1 MFGQSGLGSTASFG
15 AATTTPPTANPMKDF
30 EVTSPPDDS
39 ISSLAFSPATIPQNF
54 LIAGSW
60 DNNVRCWEVEQT
72 GKTIPKSMQTMQGPV
87 LDVCWSD
94 DGTKVFMASCDKM
107 VKCWDL
113 GSNQTLQVAQHDAP
127 VKTCHWVKGPAYSCL
142 MTGSWDKTLNGVYN
156 THDWL
161 VGQDTQGVYNTH
173 DWLFWDTRSA
183 APMMTINLPE
193 RVYCADVDYPMAVVG
208 TAGRG
213 LIVYQ
218 LEGKPQEYKRIESPL
233 KYQHRCLSIFRDKKK
248 SPTGYALGSVEGRV
262 AIQYVN
268 PQNPKDNFTFKC
280 HRSNGA
286 PNGYQ
291 DIYPVND
298 IAFHPIH
305 GTLATVGSDGSFS
318 FWDKDA
324 RTKLKPSEAM
334 EQPITR
340 CCFNSNGQI
349 FAYAVSYDWSKG
361 HEFYN
366 AQKKNYIFL
375 RSCYDELKPRSSS

>member
-1 MFGQSGLGSTASFG
+1 MFNQSTLGNTSGYGT
-15 AATTTPPTANPMKDF
+15 TTTPSSANPMKDF

-39 ISSLAFSPATIPQNF
+39 VSSLAFSPATIPQNF

-113 GSNQTLQVAQHDAP
+113 NSNQTVQVAQHDAP
-127 VKTCHWVKGPAYSCL
+127 VKTCHWIKGNMYSCL
-142 MTGSWDKTLNGVYN
+142 MTGSWDKTLK
-156 THDWL
+156 
-161 VGQDTQGVYNTH
+161 
-173 DWLFWDTRSA
+173 FWDTRSA
-183 APMMTINLPE
+183 TPMLSITLPE
-193 RVYCADVDYPMAVVG
+193 RVYCADVDFPMAVVG

-218 LEGKPQEYKRIESPL
+218 LEGKPQEYKRTESPL
-233 KYQHRCLSIFRDKKK
+233 KYQHRCVAIFRDKKK

-268 PQNPKDNFTFKC
+268 STTAKDNFTFKC

-291 DIYPVND
+291 DIYAVND
-298 IAFHPIH
+298 IAFHPVH

-324 RTKLKPSEAM
+324 RTKLKPSETM
-334 EQPITR
+334 EQSITR
-340 CCFNSNGQI
+340 CCFNSSGHI

-361 HEFYN
+361 YEFYN
-366 AQKKNYIFL
+366 PMKKNYIFL
-375 RSCYDELKPRSSS
+375 RSCYEELKPRSSS